1 MNLFFEESGDFK
13 AGVALSQQGEAYQ
26 VEMQSGKRSKVR
38 AKDVLLQFASPDPA
52 EMMKAAHAVA
62 DEIDLDFLWEVA
74 GQEEFLFTA
83 LGTEYFGHAPQAH
96 EAAGLILRLHCSP
109 IYFYRKGKGVYK
121 AAPEASL
128 KAALAGV
135 EKKRQQALV
144 QAAFVEE
151 LTALRLPAAMK
162 PLALQLLFKP
172 DKNSIEFKALD
183 AACAVLQMAPQRLM
197 LAAGGIVSAKELH
210 LSRFLFEHFPKGL
223 GFPSLTIP
231 APAKLPLADVQ
242 AFSIDDVTTTE
253 IDDAFS
259 VQTLDDGTIRVGIH
273 IAAPGLGIR
282 PGDAADA
289 VARQR
294 MSTVYMPGDKITMLP
309 DSLVQAFTLAEG
321 KTCSAVSLYAT
332 LNPADWSVLATET
345 RAEAVPIARNL
356 RHNDLD
362 DLVTE
367 DNLAQDAGNYPHKA
381 DIAVLWQ
388 WAQVLEKGRMVKR
401 EGFGLK
407 PEQNNRVDF
416 NFYVDDDVVTIA
428 RRRRGAPLDKIV
440 AELMIFANSSWGKLM
455 HDSGVPGI
463 YRSQGGGSGGW
474 ATKMQVRMVTHAAPH
489 QGLGVDQYAWSTS
502 PLRRYPD
509 LVNQWQILAC
519 VEHGVTAPLVAHFKP
534 RDADLFAIVS
544 QFDAAYAAY
553 ADFQSTMERYWCLRW
568 LSQQAGGRS
577 SDGSNGGDGSVG
589 SNGVH
594 ASLPVEAV
602 VLKDEVL
609 RLTDIPLI
617 IRLAGMPFVARGSQ
631 VRLDLLRW
639 DDVELSVEARFIDVA
654 AAAPGATGQENDHEP
669 DDGDQAE
676 SADNAEGS
684 AEDGALNLGGATP
697 AALSVDEAVTAMD
710 ASAAAAAAA
719 ATVVTAVTVETAADP
734 VPPGL

>member
-13 AGVALSQQGEAYQ
+13 AGVALSQQGESYQ

-38 AKDVLLQFASPDPA
+38 AKDVLLQFAAPA
-52 EMMKAAHAVA
+52 PAQMMADAQVVA
-62 DEIDLDFLWEVA
+62 SEIDLDFLWEVA
-74 GQEEFLFTA
+74 GTEEFGFAA
-83 LGTEYFGHAPQAH
+83 LGAEYFGHAPQPH
-96 EAAGLILRLHCSP
+96 EAAGLLLRLHSSP
-109 IYFYRKGKGVYK
+109 IYFYRKGKGCYK

-128 KAALAGV
+128 KAAQAGI
-135 EKKRQQALV
+135 EKKRLQALV
-144 QAAFVEE
+144 QAEYVAQ
-151 LTALRLPAAMK
+151 LMAHQLPEAMK

-172 DKNSIEFKALD
+172 DKNSIKYKAME
-183 AACAVLQMAPQRLM
+183 AACNELQIAPQRLM
-197 LAAGGIVSAKELH
+197 LAAGGIASAKELH
-210 LSRFLFEHFPKGL
+210 LSRFLFESFPKGL
-223 GFPSLTIP
+223 AFPALTVGLVRD
-231 APAKLPLADVQ
+231 LPLAPVA

-259 VQTLDDGTIRVGIH
+259 VQMLDDGTVRVGIH

-282 PGDAADA
+282 PGDAIDA

-309 DSLVQAFTLAEG
+309 DSVVDAFTLAEG
-321 KTCSAVSLYAT
+321 KTCPAVSLYAT
-332 LNPADWSVLATET
+332 LDPADWSVLLTET
-345 RAEAVPIARNL
+345 RAEAVPMASNL

-362 DLVTE
+362 ELVTE
-367 DNLAQDAGNYPHKA
+367 DNLAQDAGAYPHKA
-381 DIAVLWQ
+381 DIAILWQ
-388 WAQVLEKGRMVKR
+388 WALVLEQGRMAKR

-440 AELMIFANSSWGKLM
+440 AELMIFANSTWGKLM
-455 HDSGVPGI
+455 HDHGVPGV
-463 YRSQGGGSGGW
+463 YRSQGGGSGSSW
-474 ATKMQVRMVTHAAPH
+474 TAKMQVRMVTHAAPH

-568 LSQQAGGRS
+568 LTQQHAGQ
-577 SDGSNGGDGSVG
+577 
-589 SNGVH
+589 
-594 ASLPVEAV
+594 VEAV

-609 RLTDIPLI
+609 RLTEIPLI
-617 IRLAGMPFVARGSQ
+617 IRLPGMPQVARGAQ

-639 DDVELSVEARFIDVA
+639 DEVDLTVEARLLEILPVDGVA
-654 AAAPGATGQENDHEP
+654 AIAQDADDALEDEHDAPAVAEADTVLNPEAGAGVE
-669 DDGDQAE
+669 
-676 SADNAEGS
+676 ADLAP
-684 AEDGALNLGGATP
+684 AKP
-697 AALSVDEAVTAMD
+697 AA
-710 ASAAAAAAA
+710 
-719 ATVVTAVTVETAADP
+719 
-734 VPPGL
+734 GG